1 MACNYYMSC
10 RYGTSGS
17 IEDVPRNVFRSHVED
32 ITTHLL
38 SGATAALIAFTRDR
52 YNKDVSF

>member
-1 MACNYYMSC
+1 MACNYYASC

-17 IEDVPRNVFRSHVED
+17 IKDVPRNVFMSHVKD

-38 SGATAALIAFTRDR
+38 SGATAALIAFTRSR